1 MKNNIALALTTLAF
15 AFTAHAA
22 QDPIPDIIFVPE
34 NAKVVEAEK
43 KWFDGFELEA
53 DISNGSLTSLGEQ
66 VKAFYTDRGF
76 ALEREQADDDDIELL
91 FVKEQ
96 ESVEVDIELEHNDII
111 EYSVDYETR

>member
-1 MKNNIALALTTLAF
+1 MNPKTTLTLVVATF
-15 AFTAHAA
+15 AMKAHAA

-34 NAKVVEAEK
+34 NAKVVEAEQ
-43 KWFDGFELEA
+43 KWFGGFELEA
-53 DISNGSLTSLGEQ
+53 DVSGSSIGSISEA
-66 VKAFYTDRGF
+66 VKAFYTDKGF
-76 ALEREQADDDDIELL
+76 ELGREQADDDDVELL

>member
-1 MKNNIALALTTLAF
+1 MNTKIALALTAAVFSF
-15 AFTAHAA
+15 AAHAA

-34 NAKVVEAEK
+34 NAKVIDAEEK
-43 KWFDGFELEA
+43 LRGGFELEA
-53 DISNGSLTSLGEQ
+53 DLSDSSLDGLSEA
-66 VKAFYTDRGF
+66 VKAFYTDKGF
-76 ALEREQADDDDIELL
+76 ELRRDKADDDDVELL